1 MLSSHDGRDCVAF
14 AGDHYL
20 NLQIFY
26 CGEVVR
32 EETVKTCHLYHGEA
46 QLPQGLNEV
55 MDSVVT
61 LCKHAWL
68 GLLVLCAKV
77 KHHLLKRG
85 AVV

>member
-1 MLSSHDGRDCVAF
+1 MLSSHAGRDCVAF
-14 AGDHYL
+14 TGDHHL

-46 QLPQGLNEV
+46 QGLDKV

-61 LCKHAWL
+61 LCKHA
-68 GLLVLCAKV
+68 
-77 KHHLLKRG
+77 
-85 AVV
+85 